1 MRTKFILLI
10 LLLTSFVI
18 FDTFAQEMPLV
29 YTVENTGAKF
39 PKPPLPTIDKLPFV
53 KNLPDPFQWSDGR
66 GRLLSVNDWFAR
78 RSEIK
83 AEIENYEIGLKPD
96 RPDTISASYSSGVL
110 TVNMT
115 VNGYSFTLTS
125 QVSLPAGNGPFPA
138 VIGMGGGSGSLPV
151 DIFSSRNIARIS
163 FNYNDVTTDQ
173 GASNTDPYYQLYPH
187 LNIDNTGQYSAWAWG
202 VSRIIDGL
210 ELVQDELPIDLK
222 RIAVTG
228 CSRGGKMALFA
239 GAFDERIALT
249 IAQES
254 GGGGAA
260 AWRFSQTLAG
270 VENLGATDHGWF
282 RESMFQF
289 SGNNVSRL
297 PHDHHEL
304 MAMVAPRALLVLGNP
319 DYQWLADESGY
330 VSCMAA
336 KEVWNALGVPDRF
349 GFSIV
354 GGHLH
359 CNLPDVQ
366 RPEVTAFI
374 DKFMLGDN
382 NANTNIATHSYS
394 TNLSPWI
401 TWTTPILSNNPSN
414 LSWTSLVY
422 PSNFQKDLDNSVTL
436 KWNKADNVE
445 KYYIQLSTDISFGT
459 IDKSDSTT
467 TDTAKTFTGLIDG
480 ITYYWRVKVKNN
492 SGFTGPWS
500 DVWSFTTYIPLP
512 STPQIVGAVSVKNRI
527 DYVTFTWKK
536 ADNARQYIIQLSHSE
551 TFASIFKSDS
561 TTTDTT
567 KTISGLSEGRKEY
580 WRVKAKN
587 VTGSSSWNESSFS
600 VSLKAPTDL
609 VLQSNASNEITLNWK
624 DNSAKEDGYVIER
637 MQGAQT
643 TFTFLDSLNQKVN
656 TYVDKN
662 IEQSGSYTYRIKAY
676 NAVSESDYS
685 NEASLSIV
693 GIDEEMTI
701 PADYSINQNYPNPF
715 NPSTKIKFA
724 LPQNSLTKLVVYD
737 LLGRELQTLINKEL
751 EAGYHEIIFDASIF
765 PSGIYFYRI
774 QSGKF
779 VQTKKMILMK

>member
-29 YTVENTGAKF
+29 YMVENTGAKY

-260 AWRFSQTLAG
+260 AWRFSQTLPG

-445 KYYIQLSTDISFGT
+445 KYYIQLSTDVSFGT

-467 TDTAKTFTGLIDG
+467 TDTAKTFTGLLDG

-492 SGFTGPWS
+492 SGFIGPWS

-551 TFASIFKSDS
+551 TFTSIFKSDS

-587 VTGSSSWNESSFS
+587 VTGSSSWNESGFS

-609 VLQSNASNEITLNWK
+609 VLQSNVSNEITLNWK

-643 TFTFLDSLNQKVN
+643 TFTFLDSLKQKVN
-656 TYVDKN
+656 TYVDKS

-724 LPQNSLTKLVVYD
+724 LPHNSLTKLVVYD